1 MSSLREN
8 SIKKCRGV
16 VKSCQIV
23 PNLFK
28 APRKFFLDFLSPLLY
43 NTKGGEGKSL
53 FKQARPRVQLS
64 FSYFSFAL
72 ARHGAHG
79 IIILLLSF
87 RTGAPSALGKRYLTT
102 TLAQKTVP
110 DASSERLI

>member
-16 VKSCQIV
+16 VKLSQIV

-64 FSYFSFAL
+64 FSYL
-72 ARHGAHG
+72 ACTKCDRRVPKLEVGNSL
-79 IIILLLSF
+79 IILSQ
-87 RTGAPSALGKRYLTT
+87 TIDKRI
-102 TLAQKTVP
+102 Q
-110 DASSERLI
+110 I

>member
-16 VKSCQIV
+16 VKLSRIV

-53 FKQARPRVQLS
+53 FR
-64 FSYFSFAL
+64 L
-72 ARHGAHG
+72 AR
-79 IIILLLSF
+79 S
-87 RTGAPSALGKRYLTT
+87 RWVTR
-102 TLAQKTVP
+102 TLAQNVVYLLLARVGAE
-110 DASSERLI
+110 DIV

>member
-16 VKSCQIV
+16 VKLSQIV

-87 RTGAPSALGKRYLTT
+87 RTGAGDAFVSLLLSRGHLVKKTLILGH
-102 TLAQKTVP
+102 LA
-110 DASSERLI
+110 SI